1 MKAGATYSDKV
12 VGQITGGYFAFALNS
27 LRMAAPLVE
36 RAGRVA
42 LSSIPLEFAEVV
54 RPLGK
59 NHRLEFAN
67 WDKLPF
73 PLARSNAFGFPIPEF
88 APRIRELEIDVV
100 RRLGSHT
107 RFFGR
112 VVHDERLRD
121 EPQFCM
127 IHGIYQ
133 SWRLAQGGQ
142 AAPLPFTPG
151 KLKRQL
157 HGPGS

>member
-1 MKAGATYSDKV
+1 
-12 VGQITGGYFAFALNS
+12 LNS

-73 PLARSNAFGFPIPEF
+73 PLARSNAFGFPIPDF
-88 APRIRELEIDVV
+88 ALRIRELEIDAV

-107 RFFGR
+107 LFFGR

-133 SWRLAQGGQ
+133 AWRLAQGCQPAPIAVHAGQ
-142 AAPLPFTPG
+142 A
-151 KLKRQL
+151 
-157 HGPGS
+157 